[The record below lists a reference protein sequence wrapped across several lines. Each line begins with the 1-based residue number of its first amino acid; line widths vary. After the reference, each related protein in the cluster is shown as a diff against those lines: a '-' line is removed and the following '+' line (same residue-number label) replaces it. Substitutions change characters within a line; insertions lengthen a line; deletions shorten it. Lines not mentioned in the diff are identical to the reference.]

1 MTLHQVTNTIFVFK
15 DKFYSLTCSVLHA
28 NSKENSN
35 VNRESLKESFKYGTQ
50 HALLAKALIIS
61 AIYSTFQLLARDN
74 ANLNCSLFLTL
85 QRKQTYFE
93 NKYSSQHPLGSRWWE
108 TSIYYFIN
116 SSSLLK
122 FLHNWCKSQ
131 FTINN
136 FKYHSYNMN
145 PYK

>member
-1 MTLHQVTNTIFVFK
+1 MTLHQVTNTIFK
-15 DKFYSLTCSVLHA
+15 DKFYSLACSVLHA

-35 VNRESLKESFKYGTQ
+35 VNRESLKESFKYGTR

-93 NKYSSQHPLGSRWWE
+93 NKYSSQHPLGSKVMRDL
-108 TSIYYFIN
+108 Y
-116 SSSLLK
+116 LLFHK
-122 FLHNWCKSQ
+122 FFLIIEVLTQLMQKPVYHKS
-131 FTINN
+131 F
-136 FKYHSYNMN
+136 
-145 PYK
+145 